1 MHCPA
6 RDGCSRPCRRGLP
19 RPRVERQ
26 VFKCY
31 AVPVIASFADATTE
45 DIFNGTNSKAARSV
59 PKELWKIAG
68 RKLSAIDYATDL
80 SDLSSPGN
88 NLEKLKGALSG
99 KYSIRINDQ
108 FRIVFNFERGEATNV
123 VITDYHR

>member
-1 MHCPA
+1 M
-6 RDGCSRPCRRGLP
+6 
-19 RPRVERQ
+19 
-26 VFKCY
+26 
-31 AVPVIASFADATTE
+31 IASFADATTE

-59 PKELWKIAG
+59 PKDIWKIGG
-68 RKLSAIDYATDL
+68 RKLSALDYATDL
-80 SDLSSPGN
+80 GDLSSPGN

-123 VITDYHR
+123 VITDSHR